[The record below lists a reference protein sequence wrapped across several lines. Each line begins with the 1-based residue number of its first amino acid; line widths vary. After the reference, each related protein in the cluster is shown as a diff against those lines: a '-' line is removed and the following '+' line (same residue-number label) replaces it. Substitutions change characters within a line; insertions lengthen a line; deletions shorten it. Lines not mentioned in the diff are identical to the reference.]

1 MLVKLTRSLVFA
13 LAVFVTSTVAQAG
26 APTAADRATARQLM
40 LEGRTLRHDKNL
52 KGALEK
58 FAAADAL
65 MRVPTTGL
73 ELARTQADL
82 GLFVEAL
89 DTCARVIRHSA
100 TPGEP
105 EPFREAR
112 AEAKKLRGELRKR
125 TPFLRFVFSTTEG
138 ANGVELR
145 VDGVV
150 IPKEAFQTPRLVNP
164 GKHEVTLTAGAH
176 HQLIPVVV
184 EEGETREVTL
194 TLPTQEPSTKQ
205 PLPPEEAAANPWVWG
220 GFTTAAVGGAIG
232 TVAGVLAWSER
243 NKLDDACPDRT
254 CTADEM
260 DGVDRAYR
268 YANVSSYAFI
278 LGGIGAAV
286 GVGALLSSGSDKR
299 DDVSVRAVRCTS
311 GTFCVNG
318 IF

>member
-1 MLVKLTRSLVFA
+1 
-13 LAVFVTSTVAQAG
+13 
-26 APTAADRATARQLM
+26 
-40 LEGRTLRHDKNL
+40 
-52 KGALEK
+52 
-58 FAAADAL
+58 

-89 DTCARVIRHSA
+89 DTCARVIRHPA
-100 TPGEP
+100 TAGEP
-105 EPFREAR
+105 GPFRQAR

-138 ANGVELR
+138 ADGVELR

-164 GKHEVTLTAGAH
+164 GKHEVALTAGAH

-194 TLPTQEPSTKQ
+194 TLPTREPFEQ
-205 PLPPEEAAANPWVWG
+205 PPPPKEATNPWVWG

-243 NKLDDACPDRT
+243 DKLDSACPDRT
-254 CTADEM
+254 CSASEM

-268 YANVSSYAFI
+268 YANVSTYAFI
-278 LGGIGAAV
+278 VGGIGAAV
-286 GVGALLSSGSDKR
+286 GVGALLSSGNDKR
-299 DDVSVRAVRCTS
+299 DDDVSVRVVRCTS